1 MESQI
6 RNRRRQRFLRRRQM
20 GLAALLVLVV
30 LLCNTA
36 AAASKEKFTRVKVTG
51 AVESMLQEAEIPALG
66 VQVEVEGDEDT
77 VLDEKTNMTV
87 KDLAEQLKSGEGIEL
102 KCDADGVTEGEFSVD
117 VKLSKELENALI
129 NKWLGKVQVYTK
141 DGLLTVKNKYGEW
154 DGNKFKNLEGAY
166 VTESFIPSKG
176 KMYYFDAEGN
186 KVTGWQTIK
195 NAQYLF
201 NKEGVMQTG
210 WQERDGAKYYL
221 QEDGKA
227 AVGWVKLEEDTY
239 YFDREAK
246 MVTGEKHIG
255 ASDCVFAKDGK
266 LKSKES
272 SLDLTKPMMALT
284 FDDGPGERTMEL
296 LNVLEQYNSKATFFM
311 TGTGLQN
318 SRVDVAATVQKMEEI
333 GCQIGNHTMS
343 HPQLT
348 HLDAA
353 GIQAEIGGVNDL
365 LTGYIGHGATILRAP
380 YGAKNDEVR
389 ANAGMPLGMW
399 SIDTLDWK
407 TRNVQQ
413 TIDCIINEAG
423 DGDIVLMHDIHTESI
438 DAAIAAIPQLVDK
451 GYQLVTIEELAEARG
466 IALQNGEEYYSFY
479 PNEE

>member
-102 KCDADGVTEGEFSVD
+102 KCDADGVTEGEFPVD

-227 AVGWVKLEEDTY
+227 AVGWVKLGEDTY
-239 YFDREAK
+239 YFDREAR

-296 LNVLEQYNSKATFFM
+296 LNVLEQYNLKATFFM

-365 LTGYIGHGATILRAP
+365 LTGYIGHGATILRPP

>member
-51 AVESMLQEAEIPALG
+51 VVESMLQEAEIPALG

-102 KCDADGVTEGEFSVD
+102 KCDADGVTEGEFPVD

-166 VTESFIPSKG
+166 VTESFILSKG

-227 AVGWVKLEEDTY
+227 AVGWVKLGEDTY
-239 YFDREAK
+239 YFDREAR
-246 MVTGEKHIG
+246 MITGEKHIG

-365 LTGYIGHGATILRAP
+365 LTGYIGHGATILRPP

>member
-272 SLDLTKPMMALT
+272 SLDLTRPMMALT

-365 LTGYIGHGATILRAP
+365 LTGYIGHGATILRPP

>member
-272 SLDLTKPMMALT
+272 SLDLTRPMMALT

-365 LTGYIGHGATILRAP
+365 LTGYIGHGATILRPP

-423 DGDIVLMHDIHTESI
+423 DGDILSLIHI
-438 DAAIAAIPQLVDK
+438 
-451 GYQLVTIEELAEARG
+451 
-466 IALQNGEEYYSFY
+466 
-479 PNEE
+479 

>member
-36 AAASKEKFTRVKVTG
+36 AAASKEKFTRIKVTG
-51 AVESMLQEAEIPALG
+51 PTESMLQEAEMPVFG
-66 VQVEVEGDEDT
+66 VQVKIEGDGDA
-77 VLDEKTNMTV
+77 VLDEKTHMTV
-87 KDLAEQLKSGEGIEL
+87 NDLAEQLKSGEGIEL
-102 KCDADGVTEGEFSVD
+102 KCDADGVTEGEFPVD
-117 VKLSKELENALI
+117 VKLAKELESALI
-129 NKWLGKVQVYTK
+129 HKWLGKVQVYTK

-154 DGNKFKNLEGAY
+154 DGDKFKNLEGAY
-166 VTESFIPSKG
+166 VTDSFIPSRG
-176 KMYYFDAEGN
+176 KTYYFDASGN
-186 KVTGWQTIK
+186 KVTGWQTIN

-201 NKEGVMQTG
+201 DKDGAMQTG
-210 WQERDGAKYYL
+210 WQERDGSKYYL

-227 AVGWVKLEEDTY
+227 AVGWVELGEDTY
-239 YFDREAK
+239 YFDAEAK
-246 MVTGEKHIG
+246 MVTGERHIG
-255 ASDCVFAKDGK
+255 ASDCVFAEDGK
-266 LKSKES
+266 LQSKES
-272 SLDLTKPMMALT
+272 SLDMTKPMMALT

-353 GIQAEIGGVNDL
+353 GMQAEIGGVNDL
-365 LTGYIGHGATILRAP
+365 LTSYIGHGATILRPP
-380 YGAKNDEVR
+380 YGAKNDAVR

-407 TRNVQQ
+407 TRNVDQ
-413 TIDCIINEAG
+413 TVASIMNEAG

-438 DAAIAAIPQLVDK
+438 DAAIAAIPQLVAK

-466 IALQNGEEYYSFY
+466 VTLQNGVEYYSFY
-479 PNEE
+479 PDEE

>member
-227 AVGWVKLEEDTY
+227 AVGWVKLGEDTY
-239 YFDREAK
+239 YFDREAR

-272 SLDLTKPMMALT
+272 SLDLTRPMMALT

-365 LTGYIGHGATILRAP
+365 LTGYIGHGATILRPP

>member
-51 AVESMLQEAEIPALG
+51 PAESMLQEAEMPALG
-66 VQVEVEGDEDT
+66 VQVEVEGDGDT
-77 VLDEKTNMTV
+77 VLDEKTHMTV

-102 KCDADGVTEGEFSVD
+102 KCDADGVTEGEFPVD

-154 DGNKFKNLEGAY
+154 DGDKFKNLEGAY
-166 VTESFIPSKG
+166 VTDSFIPSKG

-186 KVTGWQTIK
+186 KVTGWQTIQ

-201 NKEGVMQTG
+201 DKEGVMQTG

-227 AVGWVKLEEDTY
+227 AVGWVKLGEDTY
-239 YFDREAK
+239 YFDREAR

-318 SRVDVAATVQKMEEI
+318 SRVDVAATVQKMEAI

-365 LTGYIGHGATILRAP
+365 LTGYIGHGATILRPP

-413 TIDCIINEAG
+413 TIDCIMNEAG

-466 IALQNGEEYYSFY
+466 SALQNGEEYYSFY

>member
-102 KCDADGVTEGEFSVD
+102 KCDADGVTEGEFPVD

-272 SLDLTKPMMALT
+272 SLDLTRPMMALT

-365 LTGYIGHGATILRAP
+365 LTGYIGHGATILRPP

>member
-1 MESQI
+1 
-6 RNRRRQRFLRRRQM
+6 
-20 GLAALLVLVV
+20 
-30 LLCNTA
+30 
-36 AAASKEKFTRVKVTG
+36 
-51 AVESMLQEAEIPALG
+51 
-66 VQVEVEGDEDT
+66 
-77 VLDEKTNMTV
+77 
-87 KDLAEQLKSGEGIEL
+87 
-102 KCDADGVTEGEFSVD
+102 
-117 VKLSKELENALI
+117 
-129 NKWLGKVQVYTK
+129 
-141 DGLLTVKNKYGEW
+141 
-154 DGNKFKNLEGAY
+154 
-166 VTESFIPSKG
+166 
-176 KMYYFDAEGN
+176 
-186 KVTGWQTIK
+186 
-195 NAQYLF
+195 
-201 NKEGVMQTG
+201 
-210 WQERDGAKYYL
+210 
-221 QEDGKA
+221 
-227 AVGWVKLEEDTY
+227 
-239 YFDREAK
+239 
-246 MVTGEKHIG
+246 
-255 ASDCVFAKDGK
+255 
-266 LKSKES
+266 
-272 SLDLTKPMMALT
+272 
-284 FDDGPGERTMEL
+284 MEL

-365 LTGYIGHGATILRAP
+365 LTGYIGHGATILRPP

>member
-227 AVGWVKLEEDTY
+227 AVGWVKLGEDTY
-239 YFDREAK
+239 YFDREAR

-365 LTGYIGHGATILRAP
+365 LTGYIGHGATILRPP